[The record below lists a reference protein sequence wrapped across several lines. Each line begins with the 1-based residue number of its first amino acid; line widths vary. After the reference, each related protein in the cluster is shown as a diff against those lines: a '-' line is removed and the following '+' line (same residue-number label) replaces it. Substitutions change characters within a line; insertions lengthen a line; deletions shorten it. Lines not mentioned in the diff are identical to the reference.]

1 MFEGLSEMKTS
12 VFSELNNYHKDYLGV
27 PISILIEKTWT
38 LLDSRQ
44 AIANEYGFEN
54 WTKVQELGNLN
65 YDTKFEQAVD
75 ALLNG
80 QEDTLITLLN
90 EDPELIIKR
99 SNYGHKATLL
109 HYVASNGVEFWRQ
122 KAPNNLPLLTEELLR
137 RGAVKKALMKVYGGH
152 FSTYD
157 LLVTSAHP
165 TSAGLM
171 EAMKKILH

>member
-1 MFEGLSEMKTS
+1 MFEGLR
-12 VFSELNNYHKDYLGV
+12 
-27 PISILIEKTWT
+27 SILIEKTWT

-90 EDPELIIKR
+90 E
-99 SNYGHKATLL
+99 
-109 HYVASNGVEFWRQ
+109 NGVEFWRQ